1 MTGME
6 ITRRLVERTA
16 TRRWGWWIAA
26 AAAAAAGVVAVLAV
40 VSRGS
45 AGEAPAATA
54 AVEQHV
60 AGGAFPRVTL
70 TAAAAGRLGVRTAA
84 VQRAGAGTASVIPYD
99 AVLYDADG
107 AAWTYTSPKHLVFQR
122 QDISVARIDGNSAV
136 LSKGPPPGALVVTV
150 GATEIW
156 GVEYGGIEED

>member
-1 MTGME
+1 ME
-6 ITRRLVERTA
+6 ITRRFVERTA

-26 AAAAAAGVVAVLAV
+26 AAAAAGAVTVLVV

-45 AGEAPAATA
+45 AGEAPGSPA
-54 AVEQHV
+54 AVEQQV
-60 AGGAFPRVTL
+60 AGAFPRVTL
-70 TAAAAGRLGVRTAA
+70 TAAAAGRLGVRTAT
-84 VQRAGAGTASVIPYD
+84 VQRAGAGTASMIPYD

-122 QDISVARIDGNSAV
+122 QNIRVARIDGNSAV
-136 LSKGPPPGALVVTV
+136 LSEGPRPGALVVTV